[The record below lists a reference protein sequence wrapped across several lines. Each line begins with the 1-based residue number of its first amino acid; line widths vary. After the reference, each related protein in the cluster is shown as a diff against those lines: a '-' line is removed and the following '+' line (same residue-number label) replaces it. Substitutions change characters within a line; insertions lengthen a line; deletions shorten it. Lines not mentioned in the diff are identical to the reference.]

1 MTVWDSMSE
10 GIVGPVVVE
19 RTDSRRSVSV
29 VDEVLDGRVLHEV
42 KDVEEERKVLRAVL
56 DALAE
61 FREDVGVHG
70 SLRRLNV
77 LEQLFDVLSDV
88 SSIMEITLRVLSDV
102 HHELDLVCDLHL
114 VGDGID
120 GKWNVDID
128 VHCYLLCVLLC
139 VISFGG
145 TKKVYNNI

>member
-1 MTVWDSMSE
+1 MSE
-10 GIVGPVVVE
+10 GIVSPVLIE

-29 VDEVLDGRVLHEV
+29 VDEVLEGRVLHEV
-42 KDVEEERKVLRAVL
+42 KDVEEERKVLWAVL

-70 SLRRLNV
+70 TLRRLNI
-77 LEQLFDVLSDV
+77 LEQLFDLFSDV
-88 SSIMEITLRVLSDV
+88 SSIMEITLRVLPDV

-120 GKWNVDID
+120 DEWNINVDT
-128 VHCYLLCVLLC
+128 HYYLLMMFFVC
-139 VISFGG
+139 
-145 TKKVYNNI
+145 TKK